1 MITYEF
7 QHLNEES
14 RDNWNANADYWD
26 QRMGEGNDFHL
37 ELLEPA
43 QLPLL
48 DLQPD
53 ELVLDIACGNGQFA
67 RKMAQLGARVVATD
81 ISERMIGNAKAR
93 TGENADRIEY
103 RVVDATSREQ
113 LLALGEGR
121 FDAAVCTMAI
131 MDMASIDP
139 LFESLSRLLKAGGRF
154 VFSICH
160 PCFNANP
167 RMQMLAEREEIGDEL
182 VTTYAVKVS
191 RYITPVPHKGIA
203 IVGQPVAQTY
213 FHRPISAI
221 FNAGFK
227 AGFIIDGIEELAFQ
241 GLRDDRKGPSWDNFT
256 EIPPMLAAR
265 MRPVSS

>member
-1 MITYEF
+1 MSSYEF

-14 RDNWNANADYWD
+14 RDNWSTNADYWD

-37 ELLEPA
+37 ELLEPT

-48 DLQPD
+48 DLQSD

-67 RKMAQLGARVVATD
+67 RKMAQLGARVIATD
-81 ISERMIGNAKAR
+81 ISERMIANAKAR
-93 TGENADRIEY
+93 TRENADRIEY

-121 FDAAVCTMAI
+121 FDAAVCTMAM

-139 LFESLSRLLKAGGRF
+139 LFESLTRLLKAGGRF
-154 VFSICH
+154 VFSVCH

-167 RMQMLAEREEIGDEL
+167 RMQMLAEREEMGNEL
-182 VTTYAVKVS
+182 ATTYSVKVS
-191 RYITPVPHKGIA
+191 RYITPVAHKGIA
-203 IVGQPVAQTY
+203 IAGQPVAQTY
-213 FHRPISAI
+213 FHRPISVI

-227 AGFIIDGIEELAFQ
+227 AGFFLDGIEEPAFQ
-241 GLRDDRKGPSWDNFT
+241 GLEDDRKGPSWDNFS
-256 EIPPMLAAR
+256 EIPPVLAAR
-265 MRPVSS
+265 MRLVSS

>member
-1 MITYEF
+1 MSTHEF
-7 QHLNEES
+7 QHLNDES
-14 RDNWNANADYWD
+14 RDNWTTNADYWD
-26 QRMGEGNDFHL
+26 ERMGEGNDFHL
-37 ELLEPA
+37 ELIEPT

-67 RKMAQLGARVVATD
+67 RTMAQFGARVIATD
-81 ISERMIGNAKAR
+81 VSERMIEKAKAR
-93 TGENADRIEY
+93 TMENADRIEY
-103 RVVDATSREQ
+103 KVVDATNREQ

-167 RMQMLAEREEIGDEL
+167 RSQMVAEREEIGKEL
-182 VTTYAVKVS
+182 VTTYSVKVS
-191 RYITPVPHKGIA
+191 RYITPVDHKGVA
-203 IVGQPVAQTY
+203 MAGQPVAQTY

-221 FNAGFK
+221 FNACFK
-227 AGFIIDGIEELAFQ
+227 AGFFLDGIEEPAFR
-241 GLRDDRKGPSWDNFT
+241 GPKDDRRGPWWGNYT
-256 EIPPMLAAR
+256 EIPPALVAR
-265 MRPVSS
+265 MRPVR

>member
-1 MITYEF
+1 
-7 QHLNEES
+7 
-14 RDNWNANADYWD
+14 
-26 QRMGEGNDFHL
+26 MGEGNDFHL
-37 ELLEPA
+37 ELIEPA

-48 DLQPD
+48 DLQLD
-53 ELVLDIACGNGQFA
+53 ELVLDVACGNGQFA

-81 ISERMIGNAKAR
+81 ASKRMIENAKAR
-93 TGENADRIEY
+93 TTEEANHIEY

-139 LFESLSRLLKAGGRF
+139 LFESLNRLLKAEGRF

-167 RMQMLAEREEIGDEL
+167 RMQMLAEREEIGNEL
-182 VTTYAVKVS
+182 VMTYSVKVS
-191 RYITPVPHKGIA
+191 RYITPASHKG
-203 IVGQPVAQTY
+203 VGMPGQPVAQTY

-221 FNAGFK
+221 LNACFK
-227 AGFIIDGIEELAFQ
+227 AGFFLDGIEEPTFE
-241 GLRDDRKGPSWDNFT
+241 GPGRHSGPIWDNFT
-256 EIPPMLAAR
+256 EIPPALVAR
-265 MRPVSS
+265 MRPFR